1 MIRDY
6 EAELAKL
13 TDNADGIDA
22 EETAI
27 EEELAKLESSIR
39 NVEGQISRTSRQRK
53 TVYESY
59 NRFGARINEITELL
73 ERFKL
78 LDAQYTND
86 IKRLVAI
93 EESGQFFVLRE
104 PMACPLCGAQPEGQH
119 HDAACDGN
127 VAAVTQAAKA
137 EIAKIWVLQS
147 ELHGTV
153 TALTKR
159 ELRERPNNGV

>member
-1 MIRDY
+1 
-6 EAELAKL
+6 
-13 TDNADGIDA
+13 
-22 EETAI
+22 
-27 EEELAKLESSIR
+27 
-39 NVEGQISRTSRQRK
+39 
-53 TVYESY
+53 VYESY
-59 NRFGARINEITELL
+59 ARFTARLNEITELL
-73 ERFKL
+73 ERSRL

-127 VAAVTQAAKA
+127 VTAVTQAARA
-137 EIAKIWVLQS
+137 EIAKIRTLQS

-153 TALTKR
+153 AALNKEMAEGAVQRKTLSGQWHEYQR
-159 ELRERPNNGV
+159 EIVSGNIK